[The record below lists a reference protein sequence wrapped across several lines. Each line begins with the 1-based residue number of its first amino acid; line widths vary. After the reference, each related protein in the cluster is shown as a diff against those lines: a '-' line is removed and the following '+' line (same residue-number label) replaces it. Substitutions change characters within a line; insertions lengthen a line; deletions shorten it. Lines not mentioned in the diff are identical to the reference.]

1 MMRIRIISALLA
13 VPLFLFVV
21 MKKGIIL
28 DISVAILALIAMNEF
43 YNAFKNIG
51 GFPSIPIGL
60 LSIIFMFIITL
71 KSITI
76 KMIMVWFF
84 LNMLLILVNNLFK
97 KEFDLLST
105 SITTMGIYYIVFFM
119 YHIVFIAH
127 HHKYSQ
133 LIWMIFIV
141 AWATDTFAYF
151 TGYFLGRRK
160 LCPNISPKKT
170 VEGAIGGIL
179 GSVITSSVFGY
190 YVVPG
195 ILYHCMLIGFLGS
208 ILGQLGDLTASIFK
222 RYAGIKDYG
231 KIMPGHGGILD
242 RFDSILFTAPAVYY
256 YMVLFIK

>member
-1 MMRIRIISALLA
+1 MRIRIISAVLA

-28 DISVAILALIAMNEF
+28 DISIAILALIAISEF
-43 YNAFKNIG
+43 YNAFKNMDI
-51 GFPSIPIGL
+51 FPSMSISVF
-60 LSIIFMFIITL
+60 SIIFMFIINL

-76 KMIMVWFF
+76 EMIMVWFF
-84 LNMLLILVNNLFK
+84 INMLLILISNLFK
-97 KEFDLLST
+97 KEFDILSL
-105 SITTMGIYYIVFFM
+105 SITAMGTYYIVFFM

-127 HHKYSQ
+127 HYKYSQ

-151 TGYFLGRRK
+151 TGYFLGSRK
-160 LCPNISPKKT
+160 LCPKISPKKT

-179 GSVITSSVFGY
+179 GSVIISSIFAY
-190 YVVPG
+190 YVVPE
-195 ILYHCMLIGFLGS
+195 ILYHCILIGFLGS

-222 RYAGIKDYG
+222 RYTGIKDFG

-256 YMVLFIK
+256 YIVLFIK